1 MRRRSRLK
9 VMAGLAGLI
18 RPLAGFMAGAVA
30 MGLCGH
36 LCASFITVLGGYAA
50 LNAAG
55 YGGISFGGLSLT
67 GIFIIVCIM
76 AVLRGVLRYGEQTC
90 NHYIAFKLLAIIR
103 DKVFKALRKLCPAKL
118 EGRDRGDLISVITSD
133 IELLEVFY
141 AHTVSPAA
149 IAVLSGTV
157 FCLFIGSFSPVLGLM
172 ALCAY
177 LTVGLVIPVAV
188 SRMSGDDGMKFREKS
203 GLLSSYVLDSLR
215 GLSEIIQFG
224 SGRERLEKMGRKND
238 GLSADEARMK

>member
-76 AVLRGVLRYGEQTC
+76 AILRGVLRYGEQTC

-133 IELLEVFY
+133 IEICREIFVRYENVELISNNEKSISLEK
-141 AHTVSPAA
+141 
-149 IAVLSGTV
+149 ILSGLQEKKTEK
-157 FCLFIGSFSPVLGLM
+157 LY
-172 ALCAY
+172 CAKDT
-177 LTVGLVIPVAV
+177 LAC
-188 SRMSGDDGMKFREKS
+188 
-203 GLLSSYVLDSLR
+203 
-215 GLSEIIQFG
+215 EIDLIF
-224 SGRERLEKMGRKND
+224 NC
-238 GLSADEARMK
+238 

>member
-1 MRRRSRLK
+1 M
-9 VMAGLAGLI
+9 
-18 RPLAGFMAGAVA
+18 
-30 MGLCGH
+30 
-36 LCASFITVLGGYAA
+36 
-50 LNAAG
+50 
-55 YGGISFGGLSLT
+55 
-67 GIFIIVCIM
+67 
-76 AVLRGVLRYGEQTC
+76 
-90 NHYIAFKLLAIIR
+90 
-103 DKVFKALRKLCPAKL
+103 
-118 EGRDRGDLISVITSD
+118 ITSD

-188 SRMSGDDGMKFREKS
+188 SRMSGDDGMKFEKKS

-224 SGRERLEKMGRKND
+224 SGRGKTGEDGPQND
-238 GLSADEARMK
+238 GLSADEARMKRNAGINAALTNTAILFWT

>member
-76 AVLRGVLRYGEQTC
+76 AILRGVLRYGEQTC

-157 FCLFIGSFSPVLGLM
+157 F
-172 ALCAY
+172 
-177 LTVGLVIPVAV
+177 
-188 SRMSGDDGMKFREKS
+188 
-203 GLLSSYVLDSLR
+203 
-215 GLSEIIQFG
+215 
-224 SGRERLEKMGRKND
+224 
-238 GLSADEARMK
+238 